1 MSTRSKGS
9 RKLVVAGKTYSYKVG
24 RDTTVI
30 RDENHDVLTK
40 LSTAA
45 LAGMTPDDYARAVW
59 KRASCGVTPK
69 DVADAIQ
76 ALP

>member
-9 RKLVVAGKTYSYKVG
+9 RKLVVDGKTYSYKVG

-40 LSTAA
+40 LSTAT
-45 LAGMTPDDYARAVW
+45 LAGMTPDAYCRAVW
-59 KRASCGVTPK
+59 KRARCGVTPK

-76 ALP
+76 ART